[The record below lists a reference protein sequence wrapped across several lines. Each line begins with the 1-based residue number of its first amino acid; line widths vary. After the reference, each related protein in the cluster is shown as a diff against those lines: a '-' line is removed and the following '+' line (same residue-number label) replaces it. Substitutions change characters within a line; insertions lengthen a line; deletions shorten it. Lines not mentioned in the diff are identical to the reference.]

1 VLSGAGD
8 PARALQA
15 MRSVEERL
23 ILKED
28 DLVLIFTPPFDLT
41 TKDPGYIKGYL
52 PGVRENGGQ
61 YTHAAVWCLLA
72 YAKMGLGDKAA
83 ELFSMLNPIN
93 HALTRTHV
101 ATYKTE
107 PYVMVADIY
116 GKAPHV
122 GRGGWTWYT
131 GSAGWMY
138 RAGVEFILGI
148 QQRGKKLHFD
158 PCIPKE
164 WPGFKVIYRHLSSPV
179 ARPQAEQHD
188 LVVPTAKEAFG
199 SVYDI
204 QFENPDHVFKGVLRI
219 ELDGFVVPTKDASI
233 DLKDDQ
239 KTHFVRVI
247 LGS

>member
-1 VLSGAGD
+1 
-8 PARALQA
+8 
-15 MRSVEERL
+15 
-23 ILKED
+23 
-28 DLVLIFTPPFDLT
+28 
-41 TKDPGYIKGYL
+41 
-52 PGVRENGGQ
+52 
-61 YTHAAVWCLLA
+61 
-72 YAKMGLGDKAA
+72 
-83 ELFSMLNPIN
+83 MLNPIN

-164 WPGFKVIYRHLSSPV
+164 WSGFKVTYQNLS
-179 ARPQAEQHD
+179 
-188 LVVPTAKEAFG
+188 

-204 QFENPDHVFKGVLRI
+204 QFENPNHVSKGVQRI
-219 ELDGFVVPTKDASI
+219 ECDGVVVQTKDAAI
-233 DLKDDQ
+233 DLKDDR
-239 KTHFVRVI
+239 KTHFVKVI
-247 LGS
+247 LGP